1 MIKGKSDLKR
11 YLEMDRVALD
21 RQGKR
26 VKLINDDVWKFEIIL
41 RKHEYYTNCSNN
53 IFQKFLK
60 KYYGFRHYRMGL
72 RLGFEIPCNVFGG
85 GLRICHKGLL
95 IVNSNARIGDWC
107 DIHQAVNI
115 GQNIEPG
122 SVPVIGNNV
131 WIGPGVK
138 IFGKIEIGDNT
149 MIGAGA
155 IVNKS
160 FKDGNCRIA
169 GNPARVISNEPNIY
183 KRSL

>member
-1 MIKGKSDLKR
+1 M
-11 YLEMDRVALD
+11 
-21 RQGKR
+21 
-26 VKLINDDVWKFEIIL
+26 F
-41 RKHEYYTNCSNN
+41 
-53 IFQKFLK
+53 
-60 KYYGFRHYRMGL
+60 FR
-72 RLGFEIPCNVFGG
+72 G
-85 GLRICHKGLL
+85 GLRINHTGLI
-95 IVNSNARIGDWC
+95 IVNEDAQIGEWC

-149 MIGAGA
+149 MIGAGSV
-155 IVNKS
+155 VNKS
-160 FKDGNCRIA
+160 FMNGNCRIA

-183 KRSL
+183 KRSFLN

>member
-1 MIKGKSDLKR
+1 MFS
-11 YLEMDRVALD
+11 
-21 RQGKR
+21 
-26 VKLINDDVWKFEIIL
+26 
-41 RKHEYYTNCSNN
+41 
-53 IFQKFLK
+53 
-60 KYYGFRHYRMGL
+60 
-72 RLGFEIPCNVFGG
+72 GG
-85 GLRICHKGLL
+85 GVRINHIGLI
-95 IVNSNARIGDWC
+95 IVNKNARIGDWC

-122 SVPVIGNNV
+122 SVPMIGNNV

-160 FKDGNCRIA
+160 FKEGNCRIG
-169 GNPARVISNEPNIY
+169 GNPARVISKEPNIY
-183 KRSL
+183 HRSTYK

>member
-1 MIKGKSDLKR
+1 MIQNKRDLKK
-11 YLEMDRVALD
+11 YLEMDRIALD

-26 VKLINDDVWKFEIIL
+26 LQLFGDEIWKFEIIL
-41 RKHEYYTNCSNN
+41 RKHEYYTNCSKN
-53 IFQKFLK
+53 IFQKLLK
-60 KYYGFRHYRMGL
+60 KYYGLRHYRLGL

-85 GLRICHKGLL
+85 GVRINHTGL
-95 IVNSNARIGDWC
+95 IVVNKYAKIGDWC

-115 GQNIEPG
+115 GQNLEHE

-155 IVNKS
+155 VVNKS

-169 GNPARVISNEPNIY
+169 GNPARVISNVPNVY
-183 KRSL
+183 MRGL

>member
-1 MIKGKSDLKR
+1 
-11 YLEMDRVALD
+11 MDRIALD

-26 VKLINDDVWKFEIIL
+26 VKLFDDEIWKFEIFL
-41 RKHEYYTNCSNN
+41 RKHEYYTNCSKN
-53 IFQKFLK
+53 IFQKCMK

-85 GLRICHKGLL
+85 GLRINHTGL
-95 IVNSNARIGDWC
+95 IVVNKYAKIGEWC
-107 DIHQAVNI
+107 DIHQAVNV

-131 WIGPGVK
+131 WIGPGAK

-160 FKDGNCRIA
+160 FEEGNCRIA
-169 GNPARVISNEPNIY
+169 GNPARVISNEPNVY

>member
-1 MIKGKSDLKR
+1 MFS
-11 YLEMDRVALD
+11 
-21 RQGKR
+21 
-26 VKLINDDVWKFEIIL
+26 
-41 RKHEYYTNCSNN
+41 
-53 IFQKFLK
+53 
-60 KYYGFRHYRMGL
+60 
-72 RLGFEIPCNVFGG
+72 GG
-85 GLRICHKGLL
+85 GGRINHIGLI
-95 IVNSNARIGDWC
+95 IVNKNARIGDWC

-122 SVPVIGNNV
+122 SVPMIGNNV

-160 FKDGNCRIA
+160 FKEGNCRIG
-169 GNPARVISNEPNIY
+169 GNPARVISKEPNIY
-183 KRSL
+183 HRSTYK